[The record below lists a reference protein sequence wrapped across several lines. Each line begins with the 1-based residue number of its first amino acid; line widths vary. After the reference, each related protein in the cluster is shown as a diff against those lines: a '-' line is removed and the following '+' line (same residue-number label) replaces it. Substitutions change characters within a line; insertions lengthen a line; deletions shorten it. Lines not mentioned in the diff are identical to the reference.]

1 MSAPFDKEAPSS
13 LRVVTLR
20 TEPDLPGH
28 VLGDSIQWETSDGLA
43 TARYYLDDPDNNDFR
58 LVEFIEDHWHY
69 IHRHQDA
76 YLTSLDDIIPV
87 YRKGTGF
94 WRHTDPQHPRY
105 HLPSEAGP
113 STSVVDI
120 SASGDPPTLP
130 EIHTRPIFTPGPDSD
145 SDHSPTPEDKEER
158 DPLDAELPYR
168 VATPEEQLQ
177 ERILA
182 AQFENVLDI
191 RQRVIENPATPEY
204 PAYLNLI
211 EEAIVV
217 GVNVPPPP
225 PLAKDEPAPF
235 FQPLVITP
243 PPIVMANILP
253 QQQQPAAPAPLMG
266 KLHGETPDVF
276 NGDHK
281 KSEVFLQQF
290 NVHWGLNDN
299 HKIMMMPYL

>member
-1 MSAPFDKEAPSS
+1 
-13 LRVVTLR
+13 
-20 TEPDLPGH
+20 
-28 VLGDSIQWETSDGLA
+28 LGNSIQWESGEEFDPPG
-43 TARYYLDDPDNNDFR
+43 YYIDEEDTEDLCQ
-58 LVEFIEDHWHY
+58 VEFIEDHWHY
-69 IHRHQDA
+69 IHCHQDTF
-76 YLTSLDDIIPV
+76 LTSLDDIIPV

-105 HLPSEAGP
+105 HLPSKVGP

-145 SDHSPTPEDKEER
+145 SDHSATPEDKEKR
-158 DPLDAELPYR
+158 DHLDTELPYR
-168 VATPEEQLQ
+168 IATPEEQLQ

-191 RQRVIENPATPEY
+191 RQRVIKNPATPEY

-211 EEAIVV
+211 KEAIVV

-225 PLAKDEPAPF
+225 PLVEDEPAPF
-235 FQPLVITP
+235 FQPLVIAP
-243 PPIVMANILP
+243 QPIAMANVP
-253 QQQQPAAPAPLMG
+253 PQQQQQQQPAAPAPLMG
-266 KLHGETPDVF
+266 KLRGETPDVF

-290 NVHWGLNDN
+290 NVHWGLNN
-299 HKIMMMPYL
+299 NYEIMTMPYL